1 MEIDVRGKETDGF
14 SRSLLSDADELER
27 VERMELGEMFGV
39 AASIVASMEDNLQS
53 RNCPVQS
60 SPRGFLQL
68 SSILASQDHRL
79 CQMTTRLGNF
89 LSLAEYLD
97 RQISK
102 LQK

>member
-14 SRSLLSDADELER
+14 SRSLFSDADELEG

-39 AASIVASMEDNLQS
+39 AASILESMEDNLES
-53 RNCPVQS
+53 RNCPIQS

-68 SSILASQDHRL
+68 SSILASI
-79 CQMTTRLGNF
+79 TRLGDF

-97 RQISK
+97 GQISK